1 MLRKQRRD
9 ERKRGFEERKMA
21 SLLAAKRID
30 DQVFLVKSLRKVKNV
45 ASVMYHTKRGGGSE
59 TTAVCNSHHTK
70 FLCGKYNQQLIILNQ
85 NSFFGANLYGCVFKM
100 SLLIKFEYVYDFSK
114 Y

>member
-45 ASVMYHTKRGGGSE
+45 ASVMYHTKRGGGGGKPQQFVIP
-59 TTAVCNSHHTK
+59 TTQNFYVASTTNS
-70 FLCGKYNQQLIILNQ
+70 
-85 NSFFGANLYGCVFKM
+85 
-100 SLLIKFEYVYDFSK
+100 
-114 Y
+114 